1 MKIGSFQGTAP
12 LPSGIVSNET
22 AGEFTAW
29 LLGTAL
35 KHVHQNLVGK
45 HFSFLLTSSFTQEQ
59 LAIGLSC
66 HIPAFYDSYKS
77 LVSTFFGDY
86 DKFGAIVHSLPA
98 TPTYRGGIILGDD
111 VPYTVSI
118 GDNEIEWTC
127 LLQHNSCA
135 PRFPA
140 NTSSILSWIGYAA
153 NSCFMHFDDFGHV
166 PLSNA
171 EAKLV
176 ERFIM
181 ARERG
186 GILALDEI
194 VVDDSNPEIW
204 QWASV

>member
-35 KHVHQNLVGK
+35 KLVHRNLVGS
-45 HFSFLLTSSFTQEQ
+45 HFSFLLTSSFTDKQ

-66 HIPAFYDSYKS
+66 HIPAFYESYKS
-77 LVSTFFGDY
+77 VLSTFFGDH
-86 DKFGAIVHSLPA
+86 DKFGAIVQSLPK
-98 TPTYRGGIILGDD
+98 TPTYRGGIILGDK

-118 GDNEIEWTC
+118 GVNEIEWTC

-153 NSCFMHFDDFGHV
+153 NSCIMHFDDFDHV
-166 PLSNA
+166 PLSTA

-176 ERFIM
+176 ERFVT

-194 VVDDSNPEIW
+194 DVDEGNPEVW
-204 QWASV
+204 KWARV